1 MSDASGVKTRKQAK
15 RAKRERRERA
25 SRAAAAA
32 LALEQ
37 KSAQLERASRAAAAA
52 TLEEREPPA
61 APPAAS
67 PAAAA
72 AYVDPQWVDDPEY
85 TRYRQPEPEEDSSE
99 LALLGTPESDSET
112 PITLTFNV
120 SYDVPMVI
128 SAYRRTRIAEI
139 RKYVAAKRLGGNC
152 SHCRLTF
159 GRIELQD
166 DLTLSDY
173 GIVRDSALTVSLLFG

>member
-37 KSAQLERASRAAAAA
+37 KSAQLERASRAAAASA
-52 TLEEREPPA
+52 LDEREPPG
-61 APPAAS
+61 
-67 PAAAA
+67 